1 MISDLDLLLVDL
13 SERHRIYRHSHDY
26 LAPLTQMFSGS
37 PGVAWTLFR

>member
-26 LAPLTQMFSGS
+26 LAPPAQMFCAL
-37 PGVAWTLFR
+37 PGVA